1 MGVVRTNRILGIED
15 MINIEVIAD
24 IEIVTN
30 IQGIITSIQYI
41 VDMGLNK
48 RLLQ

>member
-24 IEIVTN
+24 IEVV
-30 IQGIITSIQYI
+30 TSIQYI